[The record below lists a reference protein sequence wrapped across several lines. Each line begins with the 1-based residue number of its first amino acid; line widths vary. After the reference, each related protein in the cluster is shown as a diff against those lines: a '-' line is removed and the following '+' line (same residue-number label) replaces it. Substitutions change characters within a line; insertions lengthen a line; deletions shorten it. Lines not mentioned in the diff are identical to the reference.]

1 MNPADLELALKKQ
14 RLQFQSASQRAEFAC
29 HAAALAPVL
38 GLADRA
44 RKGVLWLRR
53 HPQVSVAVAVAL
65 LVARPRAVLR
75 WVGRAIFGWRA
86 TRKARLWLEALR

>member
-1 MNPADLELALKKQ
+1 
-14 RLQFQSASQRAEFAC
+14 
-29 HAAALAPVL
+29 
-38 GLADRA
+38 
-44 RKGVLWLRR
+44 
-53 HPQVSVAVAVAL
+53 VSVAVAVAL